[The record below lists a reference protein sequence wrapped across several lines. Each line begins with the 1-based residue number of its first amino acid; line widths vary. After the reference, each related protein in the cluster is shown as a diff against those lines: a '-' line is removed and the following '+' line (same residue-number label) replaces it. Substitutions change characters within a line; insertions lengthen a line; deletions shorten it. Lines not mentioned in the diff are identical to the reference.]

1 MPLHIH
7 TKTVLRN
14 AFCAKPGTGS
24 LDFAELRKFCNI
36 LYGTLVDE
44 GYKYVHLE
52 MGSAELQDYLDR
64 DGSFATG
71 IARVICVD
79 AMDGGALARLNS
91 HYPQDVQAALDNAR
105 KRFAALN

>member
-24 LDFAELRKFCNI
+24 LDFAELRQFCNI
-36 LYGTLVDE
+36 LYNTLGGA

-52 MGSAELQDYLDR
+52 MDNAELQDYLGR
-64 DGSFATG
+64 DGSFINCSTVASRTPS
-71 IARVICVD
+71 
-79 AMDGGALARLNS
+79 LL
-91 HYPQDVQAALDNAR
+91 
-105 KRFAALN
+105 